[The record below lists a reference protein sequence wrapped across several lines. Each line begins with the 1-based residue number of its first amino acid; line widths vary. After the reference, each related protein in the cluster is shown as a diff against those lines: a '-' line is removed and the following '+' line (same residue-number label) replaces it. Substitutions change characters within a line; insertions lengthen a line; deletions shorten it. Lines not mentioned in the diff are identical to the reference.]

1 MIIVKSL
8 SKIWLVQF
16 LDQLF
21 IGLAGIIVKM
31 PRKVRNIKN
40 PNERKDGKLH
50 NWIKKIGMP
59 VDNFPAV
66 NKINKCIKIITPQT
80 LPINILYSSLH
91 Y

>member
-1 MIIVKSL
+1 MIIVKAL

-31 PRKVRNIKN
+31 PPKVRNITN

-50 NWIKKIGMP
+50 N
-59 VDNFPAV
+59 
-66 NKINKCIKIITPQT
+66 
-80 LPINILYSSLH
+80 
-91 Y
+91 